1 MKRWFCYLLFSYF
14 MFSPLTAEDSQRV
27 VVLGD
32 SLTAGYGLDPDLAFP
47 ALLQAMVD
55 ESGLNFEIVN
65 AGVSGDTSAG
75 GVRRINWLL
84 KQKIDVLILELGAN
98 DGLRGVSLESTRT
111 NLQKIID
118 ETKTKNPEVDIII
131 AGMMVP
137 PNLGPDY
144 TERFK
149 QIFPSLA
156 ENNNCFLIPFLL
168 DGVAGQPELNLPDG
182 IHPTAEGH
190 QIIAENVW
198 KILEPVLR
206 ERDKR

>member
-1 MKRWFCYLLFSYF
+1 MKRCFWFLVFSYF
-14 MFSPLTAEDSQRV
+14 TFSSLSAEDSQRV

-47 ALLQAMVD
+47 ALLQTMVD
-55 ESGLNFEIVN
+55 ESGLDFEIVN

-84 KQKIDVLILELGAN
+84 RQEIDVLILELGAN

-118 ETKTKNPEVDIII
+118 ETKTKNPEADIII

-156 ENNNCFLIPFLL
+156 ENNNCLLIPFLL

-198 KILEPVLR
+198 KILETVLR
-206 ERDKR
+206 EREIK